1 MLIVWKG
8 VDIVGISCDC
18 SVDIDEVAE
27 FCNESYPKARKEYIC
42 CECTGIISKG
52 SNYEEV
58 TGKWNGEIS
67 TYKTCI
73 PCTRIRN
80 HYCSSGF
87 YFTRLREQIR
97 ECIGFDY
104 TRIPEGDD

>member
-1 MLIVWKG
+1 VS
-8 VDIVGISCDC
+8 ISCDC
-18 SVDIDEVAE
+18 SVDVDECAE
-27 FCNESYPKARKEYIC
+27 FYCESFPKAKKEHIC
-42 CECTGIISKG
+42 CECRGIIPKG
-52 SNYEEV
+52 SSYEKV

-80 HYCSSGF
+80 HYCSHGF
-87 YFTRLREQIR
+87 YFTGLRDQIR

-104 TRIPEGDD
+104 TKVLKGDD